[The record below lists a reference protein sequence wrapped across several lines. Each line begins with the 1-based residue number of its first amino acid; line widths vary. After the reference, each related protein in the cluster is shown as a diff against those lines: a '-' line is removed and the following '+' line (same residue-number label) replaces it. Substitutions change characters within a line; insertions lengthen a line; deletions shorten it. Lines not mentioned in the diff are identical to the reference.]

1 MSAVDR
7 ARWRAW
13 GGVAD
18 IMGLGPIVFRPL
30 KDGWSASAGRYR
42 AEGATGVDALAALC
56 RKAAV
61 RR

>member
-18 IMGLGPIVFRPL
+18 IMGLGPITCRPV
-30 KDGWSASAGRYR
+30 KDGWVASAGRHR
-42 AEGATGVDALAALC
+42 AEGATGVDALASLC

-61 RR
+61 SR

>member
-18 IMGLGPIVFRPL
+18 ILGLVVTFRPIR
-30 KDGWSASAGRYR
+30 DGWSASARGHY
-42 AEGATGVDALAALC
+42 ADGATGVDALAALC
-56 RKAAV
+56 RKVAV